1 MTLEINEINIQISIQ
16 PQAVQPWLLPATQPS
31 TRSALPQEQIDQVVR
46 RCVRDVLQH
55 LQLRERR

>member
-16 PQAVQPWLLPATQPS
+16 PQAGQSLLPPATLPS
-31 TRSALPQEQIDQVVR
+31 ARSALPQEQIDQLVR

>member
-16 PQAVQPWLLPATQPS
+16 PQAVQPWLPSATQPS
-31 TRSALPQEQIDQVVR
+31 ARSAMSQEQIDHVVR
-46 RCVRDVLQH
+46 RCVRDVLQR

>member
-16 PQAVQPWLLPATQPS
+16 PQVTQAWLPPATQHS
-31 TRSALPQEQIDQVVR
+31 ARTALPPEQIDQVVR
-46 RCVRDVLQH
+46 RCVRDVFQR

>member
-16 PQAVQPWLLPATQPS
+16 PQAALSMLPPATQTS
-31 TRSALPQEQIDQVVR
+31 ARSALAQEQIDQVVR
-46 RCVRDVLQH
+46 RCVRDVLQY

>member
-16 PQAVQPWLLPATQPS
+16 PQAAAPLSAGAAKLTGRSPLQPDQLDLL
-31 TRSALPQEQIDQVVR
+31 VR

-55 LQLRERR
+55 LQLQARR

>member
-16 PQAVQPWLLPATQPS
+16 PPAPQSLLPLAMQPS
-31 TRSALPQEQIDQVVR
+31 ARAALPQEQIDQVVR